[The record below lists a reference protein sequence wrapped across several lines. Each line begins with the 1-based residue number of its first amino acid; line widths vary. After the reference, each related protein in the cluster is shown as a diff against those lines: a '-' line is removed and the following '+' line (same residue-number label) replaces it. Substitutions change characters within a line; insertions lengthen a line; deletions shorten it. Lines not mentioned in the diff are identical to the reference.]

1 MRLILKTL
9 IFISLSICISAD
21 AAMLRVVGVQDGRT
35 ILLERGGKQES
46 VVLGG
51 LEITDEASARDLL
64 TWTLD
69 SAWVM
74 LERTPA
80 GEILVWRT
88 PDALFINRELVRRG
102 YARATVREV
111 APELRLNITYLG
123 QVDPPALRSRI
134 TGQES
139 RTRSGTDRRSRAQPK
154 RRAKSSGSSSS
165 SPQRGRRSARSS
177 EP

>member
-1 MRLILKTL
+1 MRLILRLL
-9 IFISLSICISAD
+9 IFISLSICISAN

-35 ILLERGGKQES
+35 IVIERSGKQET
-46 VVLGG
+46 VVVGG
-51 LEITDEASARDLL
+51 VEITDEDRAVDLL
-64 TWTLD
+64 KWTLD

-80 GEILVWRT
+80 GDILIWRT

-111 APELRLNITYLG
+111 APEIRLNITYLG
-123 QVDPPALRSRI
+123 QVDPPGLRSRI

-165 SPQRGRRSARSS
+165 SPQRGRRNARSS

>member
-9 IFISLSICISAD
+9 IFLSLSICISAN

-35 ILLERGGKQES
+35 ILLDRGGKPET
-46 VVLGG
+46 VILGG
-51 LEITDEASARDLL
+51 VEITDEASARDLL
-64 TWTLD
+64 KWTLD

-102 YARATVREV
+102 YARATLREV

-123 QVDPPALRSRI
+123 QVDPPDVRSRI

-139 RTRSGTDRRSRAQPK
+139 RARSGTDRRSRAEPK
-154 RRAKSSGSSSS
+154 RRAKSSGSSSK
-165 SPQRGRRSARSS
+165 SPRPARRTARSS